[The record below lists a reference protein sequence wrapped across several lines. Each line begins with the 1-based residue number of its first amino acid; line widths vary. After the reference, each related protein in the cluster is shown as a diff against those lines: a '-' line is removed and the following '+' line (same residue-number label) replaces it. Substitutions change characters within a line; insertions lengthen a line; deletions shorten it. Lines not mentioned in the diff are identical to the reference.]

1 MILVVPSSP
10 LGQPELTFRAR
21 KILYAVISEYVATGE
36 PVGSRRIAK
45 RYGINLSPATIRNVL
60 ADLTDAGVLC
70 QPHTSSGRIPSER
83 GFRLFVDGL
92 TQMRDVTTD
101 DRTAVLERMREL
113 RPGIDDLVREAGRL
127 LATLA
132 GVAAVVTRPRADT
145 APLSQIRFMALKPGE
160 LLAVVIGERGTIQN
174 RVITAPGSLDRSA
187 LERLNNYIEANVA
200 GRTLAELREFF
211 ATEVDTERELRD
223 RAKQVVEAAT
233 EGDVTTQ
240 IVIEGRSVLFDRPE
254 FTDADKIRQ
263 YLRTFDEKERLVDL
277 LDQTIAAGGVH
288 VLIGSETELDQS
300 SDISVIS
307 ANYKLNGVNAGTLG
321 IIGPTRMDYGK
332 LVPLV
337 GFTAQ
342 VMSDVLDG
350 EPPDLDEC

>member
-1 MILVVPSSP
+1 MALSQA
-10 LGQPELTFRAR
+10 GQPELTFRAR

-45 RYGINLSPATIRNVL
+45 RYGINLSAATIRNVL

-70 QPHTSSGRIPSER
+70 QPHTSSGRIPTER
-83 GFRLFVDGL
+83 GFRLFVNGL
-92 TQMRDVTTD
+92 TQMREVTSE
-101 DRTAVLERMREL
+101 DRAIVLERMREL

-145 APLSQIRFMALKPGE
+145 APLSQIRFMPLRPGE

-174 RVITAPGSLDRSA
+174 RVISSPESVERAA
-187 LERLNNYIEANVA
+187 LERLNNYLEAHVA
-200 GRTLAELREFF
+200 GRTLAELRAFF
-211 ATEVDTERELRD
+211 AGEVDTERELRD
-223 RAKQVVEAAT
+223 RAKQMVEAAT
-233 EGDVTTQ
+233 DGDDTTE

-254 FTDADKIRQ
+254 FADAEKIRQ

-277 LDQTIAAGGVH
+277 LDQTIAASGVH
-288 VLIGSETELDQS
+288 VLIGSETELDES

-307 ANYKLNGVNAGTLG
+307 ANYKLHGVNAGTLG
-321 IIGPTRMDYGK
+321 VIGPTRMDYGK

-350 EPPDLDEC
+350 EPPDPDEC